1 MSRTNL
7 VRSLGLATLGLL
19 GGCGVTGNG
28 GGDDDD
34 VGPGDPGGS
43 RPPVSER
50 GVSTLAG
57 WTNAGFMDGDRQK
70 NLFNNPVNVQFG
82 PDGKI
87 YVADFDNSKLRV
99 VDLNGNA
106 STVIAKQGFARPFG
120 LAFVGDTLY
129 VSTDRDPQGNGGA
142 SDLMAGSVWK
152 VDIAAKTATP
162 VAPRIGRPRALC
174 ALSDGRL
181 AIGDYEHHVVE
192 ILDPAS
198 GNVTPLAGQWDVA
211 GFADGA
217 GAQAQFSAPYACAQR
232 SDGKIVFTDY
242 GNHRIRLVGLDGSVS
257 SLAGN
262 GTAGFADGAM
272 AGAKFNHPQG
282 LSKASNGD
290 IYITDQDNY
299 RVRKIASDFSSI
311 TTIAGNGQPGSKD
324 SEDALAASVYGLEGL
339 SVKGDGSIIVV
350 ADGTRG
356 EAVEHNSIRI
366 IKQ

>member
-7 VRSLGLATLGLL
+7 LLSLGLATVGLL
-19 GGCGVTGNG
+19 GGCGTNGG
-28 GGDDDD
+28 GGDDDP

-43 RPPVSER
+43 RPPVTDD

-70 NLFNNPVNVQFG
+70 NLFNNPVNAIFG
-82 PDGKI
+82 PDGKV
-87 YVADFDNSKLRV
+87 YVADFDNSKVRV

-106 STVIAKQGFARPFG
+106 TTLIAKTGFARPFG
-120 LAFVGDTLY
+120 LAFVGNTLY

-142 SDLMAGSVWK
+142 SDMMSGTVWK
-152 VDIAAKTATP
+152 VDIDAKTATP
-162 VAPRIGRPRALC
+162 VATRIGRPRALC

-181 AIGDYEHHVVE
+181 AVGDYEHHVVQ

-198 GNVTPLAGQWDVA
+198 GNISPLAGQWVLA
-211 GFADGA
+211 GFADGL
-217 GAQAQFSAPYACAQR
+217 GAAAQFSIPYACAQR
-232 SDGKIVFTDY
+232 NDGKIVFTDQ
-242 GNHRIRLVGLDGSVS
+242 GNHRLRLVGMDGTVA

-282 LSKASNGD
+282 ITKDSSGD
-290 IYITDQDNY
+290 FYITDIDNY
-299 RVRKIASDFSSI
+299 RVRKISADFSTI
-311 TTIAGNGQPGSKD
+311 TTIAGNGMPGSKD
-324 SEDALAASVYGLEGL
+324 STDPLAASFYGLEGL
-339 SVKGDGSIIVV
+339 SVKADGSAIIV